1 MTLGR
6 TEVNNGRTLC
16 LLMEFEKM
24 MLGHKSKGDVTEDYI
39 GVSDEMR
46 KTFYDY
52 VELIVGEKSADRGSS
67 LRLFKGISA

>member
-1 MTLGR
+1 
-6 TEVNNGRTLC
+6 
-16 LLMEFEKM
+16 MEFEKM

-52 VELIVGEKSADRGSS
+52 LELIVGGKSADQGNNI
-67 LRLFKGISA
+67 RLFMDKTA

>member
-1 MTLGR
+1 MTLGG
-6 TEVNNGRTLC
+6 TEVNNERTLS
-16 LLMEFEKM
+16 LLMEFAKM

-52 VELIVGEKSADRGSS
+52 LELIVGEKSAEHGST
-67 LRLFKGISA
+67 LRLFKGNLG